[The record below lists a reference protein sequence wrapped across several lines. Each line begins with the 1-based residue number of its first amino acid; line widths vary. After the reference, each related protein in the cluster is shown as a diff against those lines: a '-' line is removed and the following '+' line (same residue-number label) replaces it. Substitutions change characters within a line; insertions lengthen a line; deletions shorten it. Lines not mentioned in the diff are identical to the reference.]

1 MVAIDATAT
10 ASSGASTA
18 AGPAARGFGEFED
31 FLRLLTTQL
40 QQQDPLAPMDAQT
53 FTRQLVQ
60 FATVEQ
66 AMKANARIETLIET
80 VRAGQVF
87 AAAGFVGRTVELD
100 GEELYLPEAG
110 PARVRYRLATPAASV
125 RITVRGEDD
134 RTVATLDAL
143 PTTPGL
149 HEVSWDGLDRA
160 GRRLP
165 AGRYR
170 VALEAVD
177 ESGRALEADLGIVG
191 RVEAVQFDGERLLL
205 AVDGVLHPA
214 TAVRAVTDSTSSQR

>member
-1 MVAIDATAT
+1 MDAVN
-10 ASSGASTA
+10 ASDAVTPPA
-18 AGPAARGFGEFED
+18 PAGGPSSRGFGEFDD

-40 QQQDPLAPMDAQT
+40 QQQDPLAPVDAQN

-100 GEELYLPEAG
+100 GEELYLPEEG
-110 PARVRYRLATPAASV
+110 GARLRYRLEAPAA
-125 RITVRGEDD
+125 TVRLVVENGEG
-134 RTVATLDAL
+134 RTVATLTGL
-143 PTTPGL
+143 PTTPGT
-149 HEVSWDGLDRA
+149 HEVTWDGLDRG

-170 VALEAVD
+170 VTVEALDASE
-177 ESGRALEADLGIVG
+177 RALAVDLGIVG
-191 RVEAVQFDGERLLL
+191 RVDAVQFDGERLLL
-205 AVDGVLHPA
+205 SVDGVLHPA
-214 TAVRAVTDSTSSQR
+214 TAVRAVTASPSPQR